1 MASTPKLLSII
12 FLLSLFSIQIHARE
26 FFSKIPRENNN
37 AQEPT
42 VSVPNKE
49 EPSFTPQTQNGYGL
63 YGPETNTRGTYQPY
77 VTPVKFHPDEPYN
90 MIPESNN
97 NNNKDSYFHSKSA
110 DQSTH
115 KENLGEARFTEKGW
129 STEQNHNNYYNGN
142 NEEDT
147 FTEKGWSAKE
157 NNNNNYYNA
166 DNEYNKNAY
175 GEAMFTEKGWSTKEN
190 SKNNNY
196 YNGEKQ
202 GMSDTRFLENG
213 KYFHDIR
220 NENNYYPNQ
229 FESSRGFSSRNE
241 FNENRYKN
249 MGRYNQNQEELE
261 ENEEEFEP

>member
-157 NNNNNYYNA
+157 N
-166 DNEYNKNAY
+166 
-175 GEAMFTEKGWSTKEN
+175 KEN